1 MKTLTLVIPMYNESK
16 RLSKLFTSLK
26 KGIKVDGINLEKV
39 IFVDDGSRDKTVLKV
54 QDFIQA
60 NNLPFKAQLLSYSPN
75 KGRGH
80 AVRLGLLHSLSDY
93 TLYLDADSSIP
104 LSNLESF
111 AKYMEKDY
119 DLLFG
124 SKKAPGVIELKPR
137 GLVRKIVGL
146 GHSLIASLFLGVFA
160 WDFQGGF
167 KMFSRRF
174 IEEVTPLCHI
184 DKWGFDME
192 VVFWA
197 KKLDYSKVELPIVWK
212 PIENGSK
219 VSLLRDIWLSLQDI
233 LTIKLDY
240 LNFQLNNVLR
250 LKTAHE
256 IFKSK

>member
-16 RLSKLFTSLK
+16 RLSKLFNALR
-26 KGIKVDGINLEKV
+26 KGIGVDGINLEKV
-39 IFVDDGSRDKTVLKV
+39 IFVDDGSQDKTALKV
-54 QDFIQA
+54 QKFVQA
-60 NNLPFKAQLLSYSPN
+60 NHLPFKAQLLTYSPN

-80 AVRLGLLHSLSDY
+80 AVRLGLLHSFSDY

-104 LSNLESF
+104 LSNLKDF
-111 AKYMEKDY
+111 VKYMEKDY

-124 SKKAPGVIELKPR
+124 SKKALGAVEIKPR
-137 GLVRKIVGL
+137 GLVRKVVGL

-174 IEEVTPLCHI
+174 IEEVSSLCHI

-192 VVFWA
+192 VIFWA
-197 KKLDYSKVELPIVWK
+197 QKLGYSKVELPISWK

-233 LTIKLDY
+233 LTIKRDY
-240 LNFQLNNVLR
+240 LNFQLNNMLR
-250 LKTAHE
+250 LKIAYE
-256 IFKSK
+256 AFKNK